1 MKIKFNIILLGIF
14 FMQISFAQNGCTDP
28 LANNYDISAT
38 INDGSCTYNATSI
51 SPTQTF
57 NLSNTINETSGLI
70 EWNNFL
76 YTHNDNSDINL
87 YEINKNDG
95 SITQNLTL
103 NGLSNIDWEEISQ
116 DATHIYIGDFGNNSS
131 GNRTNLKI
139 YKIEKTTLYTSP
151 QIEVIN
157 FNYSNQTDFSPQ
169 SANTTDFDCEAFV
182 VTNSEIL
189 LFTKQWTTEQTAI
202 YNLPKTAGTHTATLL
217 TTLNVSGLITGATL
231 VDQYKIIALS
241 GYSSSINPF
250 IYLIYDYNNTNFQN
264 ANKRKL
270 TINLALHQIEAIS
283 STNGLDFFLSS
294 ESLIYLP
301 FVNNPQKMFTFSLNN
316 YLSDY
321 ISNYLNIET
330 TNISNNEIIIFPNP
344 TKNFIEIEGKW
355 SLYKKYKI
363 VDVFGKTKIQ
373 GTLDNQKIELVN
385 IEAGIYFMQIEGNK
399 SVFKI
404 IKK

>member
-1 MKIKFNIILLGIF
+1 MKIKFNIILVGIF

-38 INDGSCTYNATSI
+38 INDGSCTYSATSI

>member
-1 MKIKFNIILLGIF
+1 MKIKFNIILVGIF

-38 INDGSCTYNATSI
+38 INDGSCTYSATSI

-321 ISNYLNIET
+321 ISNYLNTET

>member
-1 MKIKFNIILLGIF
+1 MKIKFNIILVGIF

>member
-1 MKIKFNIILLGIF
+1 
-14 FMQISFAQNGCTDP
+14 MQISFAQNGCTDP

>member
-283 STNGLDFFLSS
+283 STNGYDFFLSS

>member
-1 MKIKFNIILLGIF
+1 MKIKFNIILIGIF
-14 FMQISFAQNGCTDP
+14 FIQISFAQNGCTDP
-28 LANNYDISAT
+28 QANNYDISAT
-38 INDGSCTYNATSI
+38 INDGSCTYNTTLI